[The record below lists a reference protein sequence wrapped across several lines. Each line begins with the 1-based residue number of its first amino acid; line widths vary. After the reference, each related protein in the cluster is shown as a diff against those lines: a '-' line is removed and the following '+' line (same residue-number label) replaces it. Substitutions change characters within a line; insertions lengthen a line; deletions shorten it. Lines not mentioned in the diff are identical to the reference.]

1 MDNPEFRRHVWLEL
15 TPHRLVGMPLVL
27 GLLFAFVYLSVEAAG
42 SRAGAGAAAGVALW
56 TFGGLVLLWGTR
68 LAADALGDEIRG
80 RTWDGQ
86 RMSALPAWSMAWGKL
101 LGGPV
106 YPWYGSAFCAAAY
119 LAGAD
124 LPARV
129 KVANLLLLTS
139 LGVLLH
145 AFALL
150 ATLQAVRK
158 GRSVP
163 SRNQGLLPLL
173 AFFLVLPL
181 LQILMG
187 DAARTTALPWYG
199 WSASF
204 FSTALLSAAA
214 FATWT
219 VVGVHRLTRAELQ
232 VRNAPW
238 VFLGFLVFVMVYVA
252 GFVPANLVKT
262 LAGTPFTPTRL
273 FVAYGVGLAAVYLAA
288 FAERKEPVVFRRL
301 HLFHRLRQR
310 ERLLDE
316 LPRFLAGLALA
327 ALVALVLVAQAG
339 TSAAQKQVVAG
350 LFLLVLRDLG
360 LLLGLNF
367 ARDPRRADLAAL
379 VYLVALYWL
388 APGLASALGA
398 AEARSFFWP
407 RGDVTP
413 LASLGPLALEAAAFA
428 LWARARWRRVAVGW
442 PPEPDA
448 PPR

>member
-15 TPHRLVGMPLVL
+15 TPHRLAAMPLLL
-27 GLLFAFVYLSVEAAG
+27 GLLFAFVYLSVRAAG
-42 SRAGAGAAAGVALW
+42 GQAAGATAGVALW

-86 RMSALPAWSMAWGKL
+86 RMSALSAWSMAWGKL
-101 LGGPV
+101 VGGPV
-106 YPWYGSAFCAAAY
+106 YPWYGAAFCAAAY

-124 LPARV
+124 LAVRV
-129 KVANLLLLTS
+129 KLTNLLLLAS

-150 ATLQAVRK
+150 ATLLAVRK

-181 LQILMG
+181 LQVFMG
-187 DAARTTALPWYG
+187 ETARTTALPWYV
-199 WSASF
+199 WSASLF
-204 FSTALLSAAA
+204 AAALLSALA

-232 VRNAPW
+232 MRNAPW

-252 GFVPANLVKT
+252 GFVPSDL
-262 LAGTPFTPTRL
+262 LESLGETPFTPTRL

-301 HLFHRLRQR
+301 HLFRRLRQR

-316 LPRFLAGLALA
+316 LPLFLASLPVV
-327 ALVALVLVAQAG
+327 ALVALALVAQRG
-339 TSAAQKQVVAG
+339 TGAAQKQVVAG
-350 LFLLVLRDLG
+350 LFLLLLRDLG

-367 ARDPRRADLAAL
+367 SRDPRRADLAAL

-388 APGLASALGA
+388 APGLAASLGA
-398 AEARSFFWP
+398 EQARVLFWP
-407 RGDVTP
+407 RGDVAP
-413 LASLGPLALEAAAFA
+413 LVALGPLALAAAGSA
-428 LWARARWRRVAVGW
+428 LWARARWRRVAAAW

-448 PPR
+448 PP